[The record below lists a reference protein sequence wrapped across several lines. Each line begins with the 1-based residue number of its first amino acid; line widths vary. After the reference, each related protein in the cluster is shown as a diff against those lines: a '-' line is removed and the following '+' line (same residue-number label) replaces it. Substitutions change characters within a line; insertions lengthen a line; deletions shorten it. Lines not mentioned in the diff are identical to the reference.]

1 MKRIAIITS
10 GGDAPGMNAAIRAI
24 VLSCHEQHIECLGF
38 YHGYN
43 GLINDEFI
51 FLTPELVSPIIQRGG
66 TILKSARCKEMHQ
79 DEGVKQVAN
88 TLTKH
93 QIDALIVIGGDGSF
107 RGMMALQSDWSGNL
121 IGVPATID
129 NDIAC
134 TDKTIGFASAVNTAT
149 QAIDN
154 IRDTANAF
162 ERVFIVEVMG
172 RRSGHIAFNVG
183 LAAGAE
189 AILSFENC
197 NLNSLEQAKSH
208 LITQIQSQLLEQ
220 HTGFV
225 IVLAENLWPKGPHGL
240 QQTLKDTAGIESAV
254 CVLGYIQRGGS
265 PCPEDRI
272 LATELGI
279 EAVSAAKNSTGMM
292 VGKVNGQIS
301 RHCIIR
307 ATEQNKPVDQALH
320 SAYHHMSKLNN

>member
-10 GGDAPGMNAAIRAI
+10 GGDAPGMNAAIRSI
-24 VLSCHEQHIECLGF
+24 VLSCHDENIQCIGF

-43 GLINDEFI
+43 GLLNDEFSY
-51 FLTPELVSPIIQRGG
+51 LSVDLVAPIIQYGG

-79 DEGVKQVAN
+79 DAGLKQVAN

-93 QIDALIVIGGDGSF
+93 KIDALIAIGGDGSF
-107 RGMMALQSDWSGNL
+107 RGMMALQTYWPGNL
-121 IGVPATID
+121 IGIPATID
-129 NDIAC
+129 NDLAC
-134 TDKTIGFASAVNTAT
+134 TDTTIGFASAIHTAT
-149 QAIDN
+149 QAIDK

-172 RRSGHIAFNVG
+172 RHSGHIAFHVG
-183 LAAGAE
+183 LATGAE

-197 NLNSLEQAKSH
+197 NMENLDQVKNDLV
-208 LITQIQSQLLEQ
+208 TQIQSQKQ
-220 HTGFV
+220 AHQNGFV
-225 IVLAENLWPKGPHGL
+225 IVLAENLWPNGPLGL
-240 QQTLKDTAGIESAV
+240 QKDLQDTDNIESAV

-279 EAVSAAKNSTGMM
+279 EAVKAAKDSTGVMI
-292 VGKVNGQIS
+292 GKVAGQIT

-320 SAYHHMSKLNN
+320 SAYHQICLNA